1 MPSDVRGEAPIAP
14 SGRHTVVA
22 LATAVVAVA
31 AAAAVIA
38 LGLDSAAWYTSRS
51 VPLLLL
57 IVAATAVVFAMLGV
71 MRDREAGRSL
81 RHRIEASDQ
90 RDAGIVA
97 ISVDAIITID
107 ESQSIVMFNQG
118 AEDTFGWDA
127 AEVTGKPL
135 LMLLPAR
142 HHAAHTA
149 HVERFGRGT
158 TTSRHMGERQEIR
171 GLRKDGTEF
180 PAEASISHMQLG
192 GRHLYSVVLRDVT
205 ARHRQHQDQ
214 HFLAAAGATLSA
226 SLDYESTLLSAVNL
240 PVPHLADC
248 CVLDLCTD
256 GKWRRIASVHEDA
269 LSTRALRAFAEESTP
284 GSDWPFRTAAAYA
297 ATAPLIRDSLE
308 PGWER
313 AGTSNAAAVD
323 QLAELDVRAFMSA
336 PLEARGN
343 TLGVLTFLSTDP
355 ARGFES
361 DRQVAALSVANLIAL
376 AIDNAGLYHAARSA
390 TQARD
395 EILGVVSHDLRNP
408 LSAITMCASVLREQ
422 GENAVDRLELVTA
435 IIQATDMMGRLIRD
449 LLDVSTI
456 ESGHLRVDPK
466 PHDVNDL
473 TEQALEMFRTAAGE
487 RQIALRTRIPEG
499 PFRVLVDETRFV
511 QVLANLLD
519 NAVKFSEAGGTVTV
533 AVQELDGRA
542 LIAVRDSG
550 PGIPAGHLPYV
561 FDRHWHARRTARRAG
576 TGLGLA
582 IARGIVEAHGGRI
595 WVESGDGPGCTFWFT
610 VPRTGTNS
618 PDGRQP
624 LAPASERLH

>member
-1 MPSDVRGEAPIAP
+1 MPSDVRSEVPIAP
-14 SGRHTVVA
+14 GGQRTVVA
-22 LATAVVAVA
+22 LAIAVVAVA
-31 AAAAVIA
+31 AAAAVVA
-38 LGLDSAAWYTSRS
+38 LGRGSAAWYTSRS

-71 MRDREAGRSL
+71 MRDREASRSL
-81 RHRIEASDQ
+81 RNRIEASDQ

-107 ESQSIVMFNQG
+107 EAQNVVMFNRG

-127 AEVTGKPL
+127 DEVLGKPL
-135 LMLLPAR
+135 LMLLPPR

-158 TTSRHMGERQEIR
+158 TTARHMGERQEIR

-180 PAEASISHMQLG
+180 AAEASISHMKMS

-214 HFLAAAGATLSA
+214 HFLASAGATMSA

-256 GKWRRIASVHEDA
+256 GRWRRIASVHEDA
-269 LSTRALRAFAEESTP
+269 LRTRALRSFSEESAA
-284 GSDWPFRTAAAYA
+284 GADWPFRTAAAYA
-297 ATAPLIRDSLE
+297 ATAPLIRDGLE

-313 AGTSNAAAVD
+313 HGSGNTTAMVR
-323 QLAELDVRAFMSA
+323 LAELEVRGFMSV

-343 TLGVLTFLSTDP
+343 TLGVLTFLATDS
-355 ARGFES
+355 RRTFES
-361 DRQVAALSVANLIAL
+361 DRQVVVLSVAKLIAL

-390 TQARD
+390 TRARD

-422 GENAVDRLELVTA
+422 GENSVDRLELVTA

-473 TEQALEMFRTAAGE
+473 TEQALEMFRGAAGE

-499 PFRVLVDETRFV
+499 PFRVHVDETRFV
-511 QVLANLLD
+511 QVLGNLLD
-519 NAVKFSEAGGTVTV
+519 NAVKFSEAGGSVTV
-533 AVQELDGRA
+533 AVQELEGRA

-561 FDRHWHARRTARRAG
+561 FDRHWHTRRTARRAG

-582 IARGIVEAHGGRI
+582 IAQGIVEAHGGRI

-610 VPRTGTNS
+610 VPLAGTNS

-624 LAPASERLH
+624 LARASEPSH